1 MRTATNTLRDDAR
14 AITRNQLE
22 LALGAVNYFE
32 RELLIDP
39 LESEVSDVTGRNVTA
54 TVWSRLQM
62 LARVVPLLRGA
73 TTTETINEVPLAT
86 LDIDVADLW
95 KSYLPLALALQSE
108 SQRLLVSPFLPQRCP
123 NGT

>member
-1 MRTATNTLRDDAR
+1 M
-14 AITRNQLE
+14 
-22 LALGAVNYFE
+22 
-32 RELLIDP
+32 
-39 LESEVSDVTGRNVTA
+39 SDVTGRNVTA

-95 KSYLPLALALQSE
+95 KSYLPLEVGA
-108 SQRLLVSPFLPQRCP
+108 PQETAGARR
-123 NGT
+123 GAGRRRHR